1 MARNPKLAIEVE
13 IKNIKKIADLKNEL
27 KQLRKEQK
35 KQEAESK
42 SGRLQSHKD
51 GKAYKDRAK
60 AIKENS
66 KSLRTLNKDMAG
78 ATKATKSATKS
89 NNGMAKQFI
98 TGAAAIGMAVTAF
111 RTITKV
117 ISASIETF
125 KNFEFQMAKVK
136 AITGASEKDFKKL
149 SNTAQQLGR
158 STFYTASQ
166 VAELQVAFGKLG
178 FSTTEIL
185 AAQEAT
191 LQLATATQTDLARA
205 AVVAGAAVRG
215 FALDASETQRVVDV
229 MAVAFT
235 SSALDIEKF
244 QTSMTKVAPIAAA
257 ADISLESTTAVMGTL
272 TDAGIEASIAGTSLR
287 NIFLKMQDPASDLSK
302 HLGFTV
308 ENTADLEKALTQ
320 LNDEGLSNAEMMELV
335 DLRQVAAF
343 QTMVNG
349 TASILSLTDALED
362 ANGEA
367 QKMADIMADTL
378 EGDILKAKSAYE
390 GFELSV
396 LGGNNKIS
404 RSIRLVVQEFTS
416 FFGVLVDNMRTSE
429 MLGADFLTQ
438 SLKNVQAMEN
448 AGKAVQK
455 VEKDNN
461 ITLKTRA
468 ELLQEEIDKVE
479 RTQELQKDAL
489 AFNIEEGKGIGF
501 RAAASR
507 DFAEDLTKQIDAR
520 ALALNDLTEIL
531 DIEVKAEKNKND
543 LLSIETDIRLE
554 KEKRAKDKKDAQDKA
569 DAEKV
574 AQEAFNN
581 EKERIDREARERQN
595 IFKEALISENEDEKL
610 TQETY
615 DQLTFDAEQQR
626 LKDQVDLYIKYQEDT
641 SVINGQMLS
650 NKLKMIADEAAAEAK
665 VAKQKEADNIKEQK
679 DREDS
684 INSMKEMGNQLI
696 LIAGEEEELQELK
709 RLGIKLSQAAA
720 IAAGFEAMAKYGAAI
735 ADTALNSPWWLKI
748 INVVGLIGAMASTYS
763 NMKALSGGKMA
774 RGGMIE
780 EFADGGMVHGAS
792 HANGGVKFA
801 VGGRVNELE
810 GGEAVINK
818 RSTAMFRNQL
828 SSMNEVGGGVKFADG
843 GLMSSPSFTEA
854 QFGANNQSA
863 MMGAMGGQRKVVV
876 VEADITDSQ
885 STVSVI
891 QANATF

>member
-111 RTITKV
+111 RTITKI
-117 ISASIETF
+117 ISSSIETF

-287 NIFLKMQDPASDLSK
+287 NIFLKMQDPASDLSR

-308 ENTADLEKALTQ
+308 ENTDDLEKALTQ

-362 ANGEA
+362 SNGEA

-416 FFGVLVDNMRTSE
+416 FFS
-429 MLGADFLTQ
+429 
-438 SLKNVQAMEN
+438 
-448 AGKAVQK
+448 
-455 VEKDNN
+455 
-461 ITLKTRA
+461 
-468 ELLQEEIDKVE
+468 
-479 RTQELQKDAL
+479 
-489 AFNIEEGKGIGF
+489 
-501 RAAASR
+501 
-507 DFAEDLTKQIDAR
+507 
-520 ALALNDLTEIL
+520 
-531 DIEVKAEKNKND
+531 
-543 LLSIETDIRLE
+543 
-554 KEKRAKDKKDAQDKA
+554 
-569 DAEKV
+569 
-574 AQEAFNN
+574 
-581 EKERIDREARERQN
+581 
-595 IFKEALISENEDEKL
+595 
-610 TQETY
+610 
-615 DQLTFDAEQQR
+615 
-626 LKDQVDLYIKYQEDT
+626 
-641 SVINGQMLS
+641 
-650 NKLKMIADEAAAEAK
+650 
-665 VAKQKEADNIKEQK
+665 
-679 DREDS
+679 S
-684 INSMKEMGNQLI
+684 IN
-696 LIAGEEEELQELK
+696 
-709 RLGIKLSQAAA
+709 R
-720 IAAGFEAMAKYGAAI
+720 
-735 ADTALNSPWWLKI
+735 
-748 INVVGLIGAMASTYS
+748 
-763 NMKALSGGKMA
+763 
-774 RGGMIE
+774 
-780 EFADGGMVHGAS
+780 
-792 HANGGVKFA
+792 
-801 VGGRVNELE
+801 
-810 GGEAVINK
+810 
-818 RSTAMFRNQL
+818 
-828 SSMNEVGGGVKFADG
+828 
-843 GLMSSPSFTEA
+843 
-854 QFGANNQSA
+854 
-863 MMGAMGGQRKVVV
+863 
-876 VEADITDSQ
+876 
-885 STVSVI
+885 
-891 QANATF
+891 

>member
-1 MARNPKLAIEVE
+1 
-13 IKNIKKIADLKNEL
+13 
-27 KQLRKEQK
+27 
-35 KQEAESK
+35 
-42 SGRLQSHKD
+42 
-51 GKAYKDRAK
+51 
-60 AIKENS
+60 
-66 KSLRTLNKDMAG
+66 
-78 ATKATKSATKS
+78 
-89 NNGMAKQFI
+89 MAKQFI

-111 RTITKV
+111 RTITKI
-117 ISASIETF
+117 ISSSIETF

-287 NIFLKMQDPASDLSK
+287 NIFLKMQDPASDLSR

-308 ENTADLEKALTQ
+308 ENTDDLEKALTQ

-362 ANGEA
+362 SNGEA

-416 FFGVLVDNMRTSE
+416 FFSILTDNMRSSE
-429 MLGADFLTQ
+429 QLGADFLTQ

-455 VEKDNN
+455 VSKDNN
-461 ITLKTRA
+461 IILKTRA
-468 ELLQEEIDKVE
+468 ELLQEEIDKQKGAIRAGAVFTASMKEQYKDLSRIDKDRTDIRLKDIE
-479 RTQELQKDAL
+479 RQRPARELAIKDL
-489 AFNIEEGKGIGF
+489 K
-501 RAAASR
+501 
-507 DFAEDLTKQIDAR
+507 
-520 ALALNDLTEIL
+520 EIL
-531 DIEVKAEKNKND
+531 EIELKAEKNKND
-543 LLSIETDIRLE
+543 LLELETDIRLA
-554 KEKRAKDKKDAQDKA
+554 KEDRAKNKKDAQDKA

-581 EKERIDREARERQN
+581 EKARIDREARELNN
-595 IFKEALISENEDEKL
+595 IQKELLIDEQI

-615 DQLTFDAEQQR
+615 DSMAFDAEQQR
-626 LKDQVDLYIKYQEDT
+626 LQDQVDLYIKYQEDT

-650 NKLKMIADEAAAEAK
+650 NELKMIADKAAAEAK
-665 VAKQKEADNIKEQK
+665 AAKQKEDDNIKEQK

-763 NMKALSGGKMA
+763 NIKALSGGKMA
-774 RGGMIE
+774 KGGMIE
-780 EFADGGMVHGAS
+780 EFADGGMVNGKS
-792 HANGGVKFA
+792 HAQGGEKFA
-801 VGGRVNELE
+801 VGGRVVELE

-828 SSMNEVGGGVKFADG
+828 SSMNSAGGGVKFADG
-843 GLMSSPSFTEA
+843 GLMSSPSFTESSFA
-854 QFGANNQSA
+854 ASNQSA
-863 MMGAMGGQRKVVV
+863 MMGAMQGQRKVVV
-876 VEADITDSQ
+876 VESDITDSQ

-891 QANATF
+891 QTNATF

>member
-1 MARNPKLAIEVE
+1 MATNTE
-13 IKNIKKIADLKNEL
+13 KIVVQVVVKGG
-27 KQLRKEQK
+27 KQLDNLTK
-35 KQEAESK
+35 KT
-42 SGRLQSHKD
+42 G
-51 GKAYKDRAK
+51 
-60 AIKENS
+60 
-66 KSLRTLNKDMAG
+66 T
-78 ATKATKSATKS
+78 ATKSAGSLTKS
-89 NNGMAKQFI
+89 MAKM
-98 TGAAAIGMAVTAF
+98 TGGILAASTAF
-111 RTITKV
+111 RQ
-117 ISASIETF
+117 ISQLVGSAIKTF
-125 KNFEFQMAKVK
+125 KNYEFQMAKVK

-158 STFYTASQ
+158 STFFTASQ

-191 LQLATATQTDLARA
+191 LQLATATQSDLARA
-205 AVVAGAAVRG
+205 AIVAGAAVRG

-257 ADISLESTTAVMGTL
+257 ADISLEATTAVMGTL

-308 ENTADLEKALTQ
+308 NSSEDLEKALTQ

-349 TASILSLTDALED
+349 TVSILDMTDALED
-362 ANGEA
+362 SNGEA

-396 LGGNNKIS
+396 LGGNNNIS
-404 RSIRLVVQEFTS
+404 RSLRLAVQEFTS
-416 FFGVLVDNMRTSE
+416 FFSILVDNMRTSE

-438 SLKNVQAMEN
+438 SLKNVQEMEN

-455 VEKDNN
+455 VSKDNN
-461 ITLKTRA
+461 ITLRTRA
-468 ELLQEEIDKVE
+468 ELIQTEIDKVKE
-479 RTQELQKDAL
+479 TQRLQKEML
-489 AFNIEEGKGIGF
+489 VLNEKEGKGYGV
-501 RAAASR
+501 RAAAAR

-520 ALALNDLTEIL
+520 SIALNDLTEIL
-531 DIEVKAEKNKND
+531 EIEVKAEKNKND

-554 KEKRAKDKKDAQDKA
+554 KEKRAKNKKDAQDKT

-581 EKERIDREARERQN
+581 EKARIDREARERQN
-595 IFKEALISENEDEKL
+595 IFKEALISKNEDEKL

-626 LKDQVDLYIKYQEDT
+626 LKDQLDLYIKYEEDT
-641 SVINGQMLS
+641 SVINGKILT
-650 NKLKMIADEAAAEAK
+650 NELKMIADKAAADAK
-665 VAKQKEADNIKEQK
+665 AAQDKLDQDAQVKK
-679 DREDS
+679 DRDEQIAGIGDLGS
-684 INSMKEMGNQLI
+684 QLTTLAGNDEKYQKVREAGIKISAAAALATNAESLALQMKSLSVDLAKGFPFNIIAVASTLALMISMKQN
-696 LIAGEEEELQELK
+696 
-709 RLGIKLSQAAA
+709 
-720 IAAGFEAMAKYGAAI
+720 MA
-735 ADTALNSPWWLKI
+735 
-748 INVVGLIGAMASTYS
+748 
-763 NMKALSGGKMA
+763 ALSGGKMA

-780 EFADGGMVHGAS
+780 EFANGGMVQGKS
-792 HANGGVKFA
+792 HAQGGEKFA
-801 VGGRVNELE
+801 VGGRVVELE

-818 RSTAMFRNQL
+818 RSTSMFSSQL
-828 SSMNEVGGGVKFADG
+828 SAMNAAGGGVKFADG
-843 GLMSSPSFTEA
+843 GLLNQPSFSQQ
-854 QFGANNQSA
+854 QFNALGQNQ
-863 MMGAMGGQRKVVV
+863 MMGAMGGSSKVTV
-876 VEADITDSQ
+876 VEADITNSQ
-885 STVSVI
+885 NAVSVI
-891 QANATF
+891 QSQATI